1 MFLSGMLTWRAVKW
15 GQAQPDRIDA
25 KFALDILFEPAA
37 CFLLCYSWHK
47 QGDTYIKIKYLQRFS
62 KCTTSLFCSEYCEEK
77 FPHVTADKLKRDL
90 TCKCGEERRKMKKGG
105 R

>member
-1 MFLSGMLTWRAVKW
+1 MRSLLS
-15 GQAQPDRIDA
+15 I
-25 KFALDILFEPAA
+25 F
-37 CFLLCYSWHK
+37 YSNQRLASCSATVGINK
-47 QGDTYIKIKYLQRFS
+47 EIRTTIFSKLIKIKYLQRFS